1 MIDSTKT
8 PVPAW
13 KRYATMA
20 VLVVLLLVAG
30 YVIYTKD
37 IRHSSTGS
45 TSSPAA
51 TVAVPAKAPAKA
63 PAKPTP
69 TTATTATTLAGGIA
83 PSTRDPF
90 AG

>member
-30 YVIYTKD
+30 YVIYAKD
-37 IRHSSTGS
+37 IHHSSTGP

-51 TVAVPAKAPAKA
+51 TVAVPAKAPAK
-63 PAKPTP
+63 PGP